1 MDMGSDY
8 KNYDGKL
15 TWDDISDPLSERYSQ
30 TYSSKVLGRS
40 HVMTELVMNQDLANS
55 LHEDGIIGDQIMNW
69 AKTWWKNL
77 ANVKQKYLR
86 EKYLARERGV
96 KV

>member
-1 MDMGSDY
+1 
-8 KNYDGKL
+8 
-15 TWDDISDPLSERYSQ
+15 
-30 TYSSKVLGRS
+30 
-40 HVMTELVMNQDLANS
+40 
-55 LHEDGIIGDQIMNW
+55 MNW